1 MINGATCDG
10 SNITGC
16 GQTPARVAAGF
27 GAVGVA
33 IDRRTHGVYV
43 TNTED
48 TSVSVINGTTC
59 NGSNT
64 TGCGQAPRKAAVGN
78 YPGAI
83 AVDPAVGT
91 AYVANGDN
99 TASVIPLGCG
109 ASSPA
114 GSAYGLTLSFRTGW
128 DSTNPG
134 FFSDCAQTP
143 ATVRAEGLPSGVA
156 VDRRI

>member
-1 MINGATCDG
+1 MGDSVYVINGATCDAANTTGCGQTPATITTGNSNNPWGIAVDQATNTIYTANLADGEHPGTVSVINGATCDG

-64 TGCGQAPRKAAVGN
+64 TGCGQAPRKVAVGN

-83 AVDPAVGT
+83 AIDP
-91 AYVANGDN
+91 
-99 TASVIPLGCG
+99 
-109 ASSPA
+109 
-114 GSAYGLTLSFRTGW
+114 GSR
-128 DSTNPG
+128 NR
-134 FFSDCAQTP
+134 
-143 ATVRAEGLPSGVA
+143 VRRK
-156 VDRRI
+156 RR